1 MPGLHDAGVVLMQ
14 VLRNEATLYLM
25 YASGQEW
32 VELFERPFQELAYAK
47 LVKEVSPKILQL
59 YII

>member
-25 YASGQEW
+25 YASGQE
-32 VELFERPFQELAYAK
+32 
-47 LVKEVSPKILQL
+47 
-59 YII
+59 